1 MNRSSEDP
9 AVTPPG
15 EAMTGSWLRWFR
27 GRSRPTGS
35 ASAGTLALLSLLVVF
50 AVLGTALPAAGTN
63 TAPTAAHNTVTT
75 AEDMAYTF
83 TADDF
88 GFMDADA
95 GDTLA
100 IVKIWSSQWRG
111 TLALDGVAINWYA
124 VVTKAQ
130 IDGKMLTFT
139 PARDAHGDP
148 YVSFSFR
155 VNDGTDDSAER
166 LHDAHRRDGRPRPR
180 LRGAQ
185 LRRPAQHLDRYGDG
199 GNVQIWGVP
208 P

>member
-1 MNRSSEDP
+1 
-9 AVTPPG
+9 
-15 EAMTGSWLRWFR
+15 MTGSWLRWFR

-63 TAPTAAHNTVTT
+63 TAPEGADKTVTT

-83 TADDF
+83 KAGDF
-88 GFMDADA
+88 GFMDTDA
-95 GDTLA
+95 GAALA
-100 IVKIWSSQWRG
+100 SVKIWSSQARG
-111 TLALDGVAINWYA
+111 TLALDGVAITWYA

-148 YVSFSFR
+148 YVSFSFK
-155 VNDGTDDSAER
+155 VNDGTDDSTDTYTM
-166 LHDAHRRDGRPRPR
+166 LIDVTDTPRPR
-180 LRGAQ
+180 LHGAQ